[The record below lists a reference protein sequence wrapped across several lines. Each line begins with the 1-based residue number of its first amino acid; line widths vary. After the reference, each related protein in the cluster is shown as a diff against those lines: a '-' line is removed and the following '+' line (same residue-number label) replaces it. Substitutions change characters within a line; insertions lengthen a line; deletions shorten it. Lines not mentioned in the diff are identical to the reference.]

1 MWKQLG
7 LRQGSW
13 QVGLRGASQ
22 VHTGNARQTLKD
34 MESVVPR
41 DCESPL

>member
-7 LRQGSW
+7 LRQ
-13 QVGLRGASQ
+13 VGLRGPSQ

-41 DCESPL
+41 GCESPL